1 MTRDSKLDVLE
12 KRKGELSGNDVR
24 NKEVTSP
31 SPIPNG

>member
-1 MTRDSKLDVLE
+1 MTGDSKLGVLE
-12 KRKGELSGNDVR
+12 KRKGELFGNNVR